1 MAIKYT
7 TSIVGVTHE
16 DLSGFFVG
24 WPNPPS
30 VETLREILMGSDHFV
45 IAMDGQRVV
54 GFATAVSDG
63 VLTGFIPLLEVIAEY
78 HGKGIGKEL
87 VRLIVSEL
95 GELYAIDLICDD
107 ELKPFYGDLGFV
119 PMTAMVRRNYT
130 AQCGKK

>member
-16 DLSGFFVG
+16 DLSGFFTG

-45 IAMDGQRVV
+45 IAMDGQKVV

-63 VLTGFIPLLEVIAEY
+63 VLTAFIPLLEVIAEY